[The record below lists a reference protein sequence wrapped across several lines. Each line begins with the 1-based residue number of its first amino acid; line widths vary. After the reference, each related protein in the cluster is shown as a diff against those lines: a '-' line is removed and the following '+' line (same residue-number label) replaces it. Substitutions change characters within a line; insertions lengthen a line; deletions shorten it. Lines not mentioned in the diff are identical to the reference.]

1 MYLTDVRGVLDT
13 NGELIHKIHTDE
25 VESLIENG
33 TITGGMIPK
42 VTGCKEAVENGVG
55 RVHIIDG
62 RILHSILLEIF
73 TDHGI
78 GTMIF

>member
-1 MYLTDVRGVLDT
+1 VLDA
-13 NGELIHKIHTDE
+13 NGELIHRIYTDE
-25 VESLIENG
+25 VDGLIENK

-42 VTGCKEAVENGVG
+42 VNGCKEAVHNGVE

-78 GTMIF
+78 GTMILEK

>member
-1 MYLTDVRGVLDT
+1 
-13 NGELIHKIHTDE
+13 
-25 VESLIENG
+25 
-33 TITGGMIPK
+33 MIPK
-42 VTGCKEAVENGVG
+42 IKGCKEAVENGVE

-78 GTMIF
+78 GTMILE